1 MKYNQREFGV
11 SRAEQLRH
19 EREFCRAHC
28 LDIRSMNECHQLVQD
43 LTQRLENLGIR
54 EDQGVERIRWTDQEK
69 AIILKVVIAGAFYPN
84 FYATVPNSNPMI
96 ERDIFRTMNGR
107 DPDNT
112 VFFSGF
118 RKDNIR
124 QLYVEPIQRL
134 FRNTVVDEAN
144 IGCVKVSFDKES
156 EKVFVTFDVNQSFN
170 DGVRTDWDTQRCSL
184 PGKTLTEVYK
194 AVKMRKM
201 RMPSHIAVM
210 K

>member
-11 SRAEQLRH
+11 SRAEQLRI
-19 EREFCRAHC
+19 ERAFCREHC
-28 LDIRSMNECHQLVQD
+28 LDIRSMNECHQLVED
-43 LTQRLENLGIR
+43 LTKRLDNLGIR
-54 EDQGVERIRWTDQEK
+54 EDKGVERIRWTDQEK

-84 FYATVPNSNPMI
+84 FYATSPISNPMI

-112 VFFSGF
+112 VFFTGF
-118 RKDNIR
+118 RKDHIR

-134 FRNTVVDEAN
+134 FSNTVIDEEN
-144 IGCVKVSFDKES
+144 IGCVKVSFDKDS
-156 EKVFVTFDVNQSFN
+156 EKVFVTFDISQSFN
-170 DGVRTDWDTQRCSL
+170 DGVRSDWDTQRCSI

-201 RMPSHIAVM
+201 RMPTNIGVM